1 MLQRPPAQGIMATE
15 GEERSMLS
23 EEVYNQLKKM
33 IVSGKFE
40 KGQRLVEEKLVH
52 RVNVSRNPM

>member
-1 MLQRPPAQGIMATE
+1 
-15 GEERSMLS
+15 MLS

-40 KGQRLVEEKLVH
+40 KGQRLVEEKLVLL
-52 RVNVSRNPM
+52 VNASRNPM